1 MTPFLLLLLIG
12 TIEVGTYMYDGIEV
26 GNGARA
32 GVQYGAQS
40 PVYANDQNGIATAVQ
55 ADAVDLS
62 GLAVTSGTFCTCE
75 SNHAAHVSCSG
86 VSPCAASD
94 PRDTYVQDVVAKQFN
109 PFVVFPG
116 LPSSLTITRTAS
128 QQVTPS

>member
-40 PVYANDQNGIATAVQ
+40 LVYANDSNGIANAVQ
-55 ADAVDLS
+55 ADAIDLP
-62 GLAVTSGTFCTCE
+62 GLAVQSSPYCTCE
-75 SNHAAHVSCSG
+75 SNHAAQVSCSG

-94 PRDTYVQDVVAKQFN
+94 PRDTYVGDIVSEQFK

-116 LPSSLTITRTAS
+116 LPSSLTIKRTAS